1 MKVYAYKKDVSLKQ
15 FTWFKTG
22 GNAKY
27 FFKPNTFDDLVKFMK
42 SNNKECITI
51 GAGSNLLIRDKGIS
65 SSVIKLGRGFNFI
78 KHKDNIIT
86 VGGATLDSSISSYA
100 QEVGIGGLEFLS
112 TIPGTIGGG
121 IIMNAGCYGSEIA
134 DILLSLDAID
144 KHGDLIKIKKEEID
158 FSYRKSIFKEPDL
171 IIISCELLGYSS
183 DPKSILK
190 KIEKLRYN
198 RNETQPIAEK
208 TGGSTF
214 KNLSDK
220 KAWEL
225 IKKSGCENFR
235 EGDAVLAKNHL
246 NFIINTNSATSEEIE
261 RLMERIEKRVFE
273 KTGYKLEREIIVM
286 GNR

>member
-1 MKVYAYKKDVSLKQ
+1 MYSYRKDVSLKQ

-27 FFKPNTFDDLVKFMK
+27 FFKPNTFDDLVRFMK

-65 SSVIKLGRGFNFI
+65 SCVIKLGRGFNFI

-86 VGGATLDSSISSYA
+86 AGGATLDSTISSYA

-134 DILLSLDAID
+134 DVLLSVDAID
-144 KHGDLIKIKKEEID
+144 KHGNLIKIKKEEID
-158 FSYRKSIFKEPDL
+158 FSYRKSSFKKPDL
-171 IIISCELLGYSS
+171 IIIGCELLGYSS

-225 IKKSGCENFR
+225 IKEAGCENFR

-246 NFIINTNSATSEEIE
+246 NFIINTNSATSKEIE
-261 RLMERIEKRVFE
+261 RLMERIGKRVFE
-273 KTGYKLEREIIVM
+273 KSGYRLEREIIVI
-286 GNR
+286 GNK